1 LTAPAPIPEDRS
13 VAKADP
19 PVSVSPAVLDRPDP
33 DDTLGNQDF
42 AWDAFDSA
50 EYFQRNYESLRDDD
64 AQIIN
69 MVADFFHATGPEQ
82 WRQRA
87 LDVGSGAN
95 LYPALTMLPFASE
108 VTLCERSHRNRVWL
122 EQELAQPHSSWK
134 DFWRQIGAHRPQYD
148 RIAEPLDLLKHNAT
162 VLKGNIFTLKPNQF
176 DIGTM
181 FFVAESITTRMA
193 EFERA
198 TQAFVRSLVPKAP
211 FAAAFMRRST
221 GYSVGP
227 NQFGACSVTEQDVER
242 CLATEALIK
251 DIQIVESHDLR
262 DGYSGMIVATGRKR

>member
-1 LTAPAPIPEDRS
+1 
-13 VAKADP
+13 VAKVDP
-19 PVSVSPAVLDRPDP
+19 PVAGSPALLDQPDP
-33 DDTLGNQDF
+33 DDSLGNTDF
-42 AWDAFDSA
+42 AWDAFDSD
-50 EYFQRNYESLRDDD
+50 EYFQRNYQSLRADD

-69 MVADFFHATGPEQ
+69 VVADFFHATGPEQ

-95 LYPALTMLPFASE
+95 LYPALTMLPFAAE
-108 VTLCERSHRNRVWL
+108 VTLCERSHRNREWL
-122 EQELAQPHSSWK
+122 EQELARPHGSWGE
-134 DFWRQIGAHRPQYD
+134 FWREIGAHRPRYE
-148 RIAEPLDLLKHNAT
+148 RITDPLDLLRHNAE
-162 VLKGNIFTLKPNQF
+162 VRKGNIFTLKPNQF

-181 FFVAESITTRMA
+181 FFVAESITTRMT

-198 TQAFVRSLVPKAP
+198 TRAFVRSLVPKAP
-211 FAAAFMRRST
+211 FAAAFMRGST

-227 NQFGACSVTEQDVER
+227 NRFGACSVTEEDVER

-262 DGYSGMIVATGRKR
+262 DGYTGMIVATGRKR